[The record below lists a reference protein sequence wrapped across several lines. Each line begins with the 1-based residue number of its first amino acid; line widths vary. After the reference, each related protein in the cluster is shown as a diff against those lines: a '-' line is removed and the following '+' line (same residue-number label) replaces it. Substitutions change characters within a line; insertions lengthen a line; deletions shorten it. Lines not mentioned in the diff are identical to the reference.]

1 MSMRRSSGCGPARS
15 DSGRCWRSERG
26 IILRL
31 LRERCGAPV
40 APVHRRHRPP
50 SRPGRCGD
58 GLFRRVRTMS
68 STIEKSVE
76 VDVPVR
82 VAYNQWTQFEEFPHF
97 MQGIKEVRQVNDKKT
112 HWVAEVG
119 FKEKEWDADI
129 VEQTPD
135 TRIAWRNTTGAANV
149 GIVDFLPIG
158 EGRTKVTA

>member
-1 MSMRRSSGCGPARS
+1 
-15 DSGRCWRSERG
+15 
-26 IILRL
+26 
-31 LRERCGAPV
+31 
-40 APVHRRHRPP
+40 
-50 SRPGRCGD
+50 
-58 GLFRRVRTMS
+58 MS

-135 TRIAWRNTTGAANV
+135 TRIAWRNSTGAPNA
-149 GIVDFLPIG
+149 GIVDFLPLG
-158 EGRTKVTA
+158 EGRTKVTARITYHPESFVEQVGDFLGVMSNRVQGDLDRFKTFIEQQGRESGAWRGEIHGGQVQQGSSSARS